1 MSVGRNSKGTL
12 ELMTA
17 VLRAQFTRYEISWQK
32 SMLDIEGD
40 ALFDELEELFG
51 TSYEVVKSA
60 KEAVNKALDGN
71 DTPAQSNHTLFWGS
85 VPHT

>member
-1 MSVGRNSKGTL
+1 MPKTYLELVLLQEVLDSVNTHMSVGRNSEGTL

-17 VLRAQFTRYEISWQK
+17 ALRAQFTRYEISWQK

-40 ALFDELEELFG
+40 ALFDELEELYG

-60 KEAVNKALDGN
+60 KEAVNKA
-71 DTPAQSNHTLFWGS
+71 
-85 VPHT
+85 